1 MGFSFLPWE
10 RYTHLLTDYSAALAA
25 QNVCL
30 AGAIWVIAAYL
41 VGAIPFGLLFG
52 FMKGLDIRTKGSGN
66 IGATNAIRLLGKP
79 IGITAFLLDFLKGF
93 GPTLL
98 ALRLGEPIVPAG
110 TNPQLLALLCGA
122 AAVLGHCYPVYLRF
136 KGGKGVA
143 ATAGAV
149 LALRWD
155 AALVSFAV
163 FFLVRAISRYVSLSS
178 MALGAAFP
186 LAIVILHPDD
196 AFGSYMWITIGGI
209 LAALLIAVR
218 HRSNIARIAKG
229 EESKIGEPDP
239 DRVH

>member
-1 MGFSFLPWE
+1 M
-10 RYTHLLTDYSAALAA
+10 TDYLAVLAA
-25 QNVCL
+25 QDVCF

-41 VGAIPFGLLFG
+41 AGAIPFGLLFG

-93 GPTLL
+93 GPTFL
-98 ALRLGEPIVPAG
+98 ALHVGQPLVPAG

-122 AAVLGHCYPVYLRF
+122 AAVVGHCYPVYLRF

-163 FFLVRAISRYVSLSS
+163 FFLVRAITRYVSLSS

-186 LAIVILHPDD
+186 LAIVALHPAD
-196 AFGSYMWITIGGI
+196 AFGNQMWITVGGI
-209 LAALLIAVR
+209 LAALLIVVR
-218 HRSNIARIAKG
+218 HRSNIVRIAKG
-229 EESKIGEPDP
+229 EESKIGER
-239 DRVH
+239 DRDRLHRYDGEVKS